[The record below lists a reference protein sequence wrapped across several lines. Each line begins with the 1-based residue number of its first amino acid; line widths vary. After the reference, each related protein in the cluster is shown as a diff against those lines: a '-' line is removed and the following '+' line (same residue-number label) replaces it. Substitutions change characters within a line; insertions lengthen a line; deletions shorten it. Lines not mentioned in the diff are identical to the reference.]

1 MTKVDNP
8 IKLESLILAVTGIL
22 LYHLSMTS
30 FALTMIFL
38 MTSVIGAAL
47 VIWSHT
53 KSGKKWLKDL

>member
-8 IKLESLILAVTGIL
+8 IKLESLILAVTGFL

-38 MTSVIGAAL
+38 IAGIVEL
-47 VIWSHT
+47 FD
-53 KSGKKWLKDL
+53 DLLQVKIPLFTVSFL